1 MKLYSKPKK
10 VFGEQYETLLLEQW
24 KTCVE
29 MANCNSDKRIST
41 NNVYITINTA
51 TFAIISS
58 TGSDKNILLSL
69 VGIIVC
75 ILWIFSINSY
85 KRLNSE
91 KYKIIN
97 EMERK
102 LPTQPFSYEWF
113 ILGKDKKYKR
123 FTKVEKVLPL
133 LFIMLYLI
141 LILYPIISCII
152 KTIIIIK

>member
-41 NNVYITINTA
+41 NNIYITINTA

-113 ILGKDKKYKR
+113 ILG
-123 FTKVEKVLPL
+123 
-133 LFIMLYLI
+133 
-141 LILYPIISCII
+141 
-152 KTIIIIK
+152 TI

>member
-1 MKLYSKPKK
+1 MKLYSKSKK
-10 VFGEQYETLLLEQW
+10 ILGKPYETLLLEQW

-29 MANCNSDKRIST
+29 MANCNSEKRIST

-51 TFAIISS
+51 IFAIISS
-58 TGSDKNILLSL
+58 TWSNKNILLSV

-75 ILWIFSINSY
+75 ILWTFSINSY

-113 ILGKDKKYKR
+113 ILGNDNKYKR
-123 FTKVEKVLPL
+123 FTKVEKALPL
-133 LFIMLYLI
+133 LFIILYSI
-141 LILYPIISCII
+141 SILYPFITCII
-152 KTIIIIK
+152 KTLIIIK